1 MRHHL
6 LAILVQFV
14 LLAGGL
20 AGANAHEIR
29 PTVVTADIATP
40 GQYSIS
46 IAANLEALLAGIG
59 PEHKDTNDAP
69 GAAQYNQLRALSPEQ
84 LRARFD
90 AFSAAWLQDVIIA
103 FGGTRATSRIDEI
116 IIPVGVD
123 LALARISTIKL
134 SGMIPAAADVF
145 QWTYPKQFGASVLRV
160 KRQGRVDLETD
171 WLKDGTASAEIPLV
185 AGPPRTMLK
194 VLLDYIALGFT
205 HILPLGID
213 HILFVLGL
221 FLLSTQMRPLLIQV
235 TAFTLA
241 HSITLALGLYGIV
254 EISASIVEPLIALSI
269 VFVAVENLLTTKLSV
284 WRPFIVF
291 GFGLLHGLGFAG
303 VLQELG
309 LPRDQYAVGLI
320 GFNIGV
326 ELGQLAVI
334 TLAWLGTAYWF
345 RHRSWYRARI
355 VWPASIAI
363 ALMGA
368 FWTIE
373 RIWFA

>member
-90 AFSAAWLQDVIIA
+90 AFSAAWLQDIKIA
-103 FGGTRATSRIDEI
+103 FGGTRATTKIDEI

-123 LALARISTIKL
+123 PALARISTIKL
-134 SGMIPAAADVF
+134 SGINPAAADVF

-160 KRQGRVDLETD
+160 KRQGSADMETD
-171 WLKDGTASAEIPLV
+171 WLKDGAASAEIPLV

-269 VFVAVENLLTTKLSV
+269 VYVAIENLLTTKLSV

-303 VLQELG
+303 ILQELG
-309 LPRDQYAVGLI
+309 LPRDQYVVGLI